1 MTKMRMQTLGLLFAI
16 SSGVVLGQATNSA
29 DVTGTVTDASGAVI
43 PGVTVTVKNL
53 DKNVDRAIVTNSS
66 GLFDTGPLVPEDRY
80 VVVFSKGG
88 FAPLQRGPMVLHIG
102 VIGLNVQL
110 GVEGSKQTVVVNE
123 SAPLLETTSSELGT
137 TLSANTLQSLP
148 QVGAPDWQQFIILLP
163 GTSGAP
169 QNGNNTANPGMGGVA
184 ANGSLPFSTALLD
197 GAMTSSPMSNNV
209 IMIPIFDAIGEV
221 KISDSLFSAQYGIG
235 GLLYNQISKGGT
247 NGFHGMAYDY
257 FRNSALNAASYAF
270 GKGGVVSPL
279 HYNDFGG
286 NIGGPILKNRVFFFF
301 AYDRAI
307 NHGAPTSRTFITV
320 PTDAL
325 KSGDF
330 TGLATIYDPTT
341 QTVDPNT
348 GIVTRKSFA
357 EEYGNGNRIPANMID
372 PVAKA
377 IQALYPE
384 PMAGLGT
391 SVNGI
396 STNNFAY
403 LYPSST
409 PVVKYFGRFDAD
421 ITRNNRITGSAAW
434 NNQHSLG
441 LSPVCPINCTPTDL
455 FNTNNQISDVWTIS
469 PHAVNE
475 ARVGFMGEYDLLQPQ
490 TMGQGWPSKLGLNFA
505 KADIFPTINITSWY
519 SLAPG
524 THSNYKENLFDFSD
538 VVTLVKGRH
547 VLHFGGEL
555 IVERADSTAWGNIN
569 AGTLGFT
576 GVYSAGSNSGSLAT
590 TTGSAY
596 ADFLLGYSHSWS
608 ASVTPEYGGRLKSPA
623 AFVQDDLKLT
633 PKLTLN
639 LGLRYFGTTGWSEVH
654 GNMRSFDQSIV
665 NPATGTP
672 GAMWYGT
679 THTNGRTALQASRF
693 NNWLPRVGVAYQLGT
708 RMTFRGGFGMYTF
721 PWNMDTYGSGMGG
734 VFGSNGNLSDSTNNA
749 KPVVILSSDGNT
761 NYQGST
767 GASVNSLYQAAPTGP
782 ASYNRQAVSFSQY
795 QQPVPLL
802 KQWNLSFQRQVRQNM
817 VFQLAYVGSRGT
829 NLAFITD
836 LNQVPES
843 LLGPNDA
850 GSRPYPIYQSI
861 TGINTT
867 GISNYN
873 SLQTSF
879 DRRMDNGLEFNVN
892 YTWSHMLDY
901 QDSSGWGSK
910 QGNQPYQNAYV
921 PSANYGASNFDIR
934 NMIKGQVVYQ
944 LPFGRNR
951 RFLNSNAALDE
962 VIGGWMLS
970 ATWVGQSGNPFTPT
984 MAVNNS
990 YSLSSNASQY
1000 PNVVGDPKANTNG
1013 INRWFNVDAYAS
1025 PGAGAFG
1032 NMRRNSVYGP
1042 GLTQLNASLRKS
1054 FYIREHV
1061 TADLTISATNLP
1073 NHPSF
1078 SQPDALIGAG
1088 HDAKITG
1095 VTVGGRAME
1104 IIGKIHF

>member
-1 MTKMRMQTLGLLFAI
+1 MKINFPALLLLLAI
-16 SSGVVLGQATNSA
+16 STGVALGQATNSA

-43 PGVTVTVKNL
+43 PAVTVTVKDL
-53 DKNVDRAIVTNSS
+53 DKNVDRTIVTNDS
-66 GLFDTGPLVPEDRY
+66 GLFNTGPLIPEDRY
-80 VVVFSKGG
+80 MIVYSKEG
-88 FAPLQRGPMVLHIG
+88 FGTLQRGPMVLHIG

-110 GVEGSKQTVVVNE
+110 GVAGSKQTVVVNE

-137 TLSANTLQSLP
+137 TLSSSTLQSLP
-148 QVGAPDWQQFIILLP
+148 QVGAPDWQEFIILLP

-247 NGFHGMAYDY
+247 NKIHGMAYDY
-257 FRNSALNAASYAF
+257 FQNSALNAASYAF

-307 NHGAPTSRTFITV
+307 NHSAPTSRTFITV

-325 KSGDF
+325 KTGDF

-357 EEYGNGNRIPANMID
+357 DEYGNGNKIPSTMID

-377 IQALYPE
+377 VQALYPE
-384 PMAGLGT
+384 PTAGLGT
-391 SVNGI
+391 VVNGI

-421 ITRNNRITGSAAW
+421 VTQKNRVTGSAAW
-434 NNQHSLG
+434 NNQDSLG
-441 LSPVCPINCTPTDL
+441 LSPVCPINCTPVSL

-469 PHAVNE
+469 PNMVNE
-475 ARVGFMGEYDLLQPQ
+475 ARLGFMGEYDLLVPE
-490 TMGQGWPSKLGLNFA
+490 TLGQGWPGKLGLQFA
-505 KADIFPTINITSWY
+505 KADLFPTVNITSWY

-524 THSNYKENLFDFSD
+524 THSNYKENLFDLSD

-555 IVERADSTAWGNIN
+555 IVERADSTAWGNVN

-576 GVYSAGSNSGSLAT
+576 GVYSAGSNTGSLAT
-590 TTGSAY
+590 TSGSPY
-596 ADFLLGYSHSWS
+596 ADFLLGYTHSWS

-623 AFVQDDLKLT
+623 GFVQDDLKLT
-633 PKLTLN
+633 PNLTMN

-654 GNMRSFDQSIV
+654 GNMRSFDQTIV
-665 NPATGTP
+665 NPATNTA

-693 NNWLPRVGVAYQLGT
+693 SNWLPRVGAAYQLGT
-708 RMTFRGGFGMYTF
+708 SMTLRGGFGMYTF

-734 VFGSNGNLSDSTNNA
+734 EFGSSGNLSDSTNNA
-749 KPVVILSSDGNT
+749 QPVVILSADGNT

-767 GASVNSLYQAAPTGP
+767 GASINSLYQAAPTGA
-782 ASYNRQAVSFSQY
+782 ASYNKQAVSFSQY
-795 QQPVPLL
+795 QQAVPLL
-802 KQWNLSFQRQVRQNM
+802 KQWNLSFQRQIRQTM
-817 VFQLAYVGSRGT
+817 VFQAAYVGSRGT

-843 LLGPNDA
+843 LLGPSDA
-850 GSRPYPIYQSI
+850 VSRPYSSYQSI
-861 TGINTT
+861 TGVNTA

-879 DRRMDNGLEFNVN
+879 DRRMNNGVEFNVN
-892 YTWSHMLDY
+892 YTWSHMLSN

-934 NMIKGQVVYQ
+934 SMFKSQVVYE
-944 LPFGRNR
+944 LPFGRGR
-951 RFLNSNAALDE
+951 MFLNNNTALDE
-962 VIGGWMLS
+962 IVGGWMLS
-970 ATWVGQSGNPFTPT
+970 ATFVAQGGNPFTPT

-990 YSLSSNASQY
+990 YSLSSNAVQY
-1000 PNVVGDPKANTNG
+1000 PNQVGNSKSNTNG
-1013 INRWFNVDAYAS
+1013 INGWFNVNAYQS
-1025 PGAGAFG
+1025 PGAGVFG
-1032 NMRRNSVYGP
+1032 DMRRNSVYGP
-1042 GLTQLNASLRKS
+1042 GLTQLNTSLRKS
-1054 FYIREHV
+1054 FRIREGIR
-1061 TADLTISATNLP
+1061 ADLAISATNLP

-1088 HDAKITG
+1088 HSAKITG
-1095 VTVGGRAME
+1095 VTVSGRAME
-1104 IIGKIHF
+1104 IVGKIHF